1 MSSCFVCAT
10 AVVLLCVC
18 DSCGL
23 ALCVRQ
29 LWSCFV
35 CCIDL
40 APVCV
45 LLVSDGGYCG
55 APRSVS
61 NFYILVVR

>member
-1 MSSCFVCAT
+1 MT

-23 ALCVRQ
+23 ALCVAST
-29 LWSCFV
+29 L
-35 CCIDL
+35 L
-40 APVCV
+40 PVCV

-55 APRSVS
+55 APHSVS